1 MKLEG
6 VENEIETRVARSVG
20 RLVSASVDRSRS
32 AVTEDSSFALVE
44 ERLARRTRR
53 IRRLRGAIVIAA
65 AVVGGGALW
74 QRAYLAHRADQQ
86 ITYQTGRGLAIRNG
100 DLVASPAERGP
111 SDVRF
116 SDGTLLEME
125 PQTRGRVV
133 RLDQDGAT
141 VAVYEGKVHVNVR
154 HRANTRW
161 LFDAGPFEVRVHG
174 TAFSLS
180 WNPATAQ
187 FDLQMDSGVV
197 SVAGPLSG
205 GELIL
210 RSGQRLSVTLG
221 DRDHEKGAGSKPT
234 LVTRSPEP
242 DDAAAAPEAAAVPDP
257 QDNRRPDA
265 LTSAGDRSPVLNG
278 WRAKLAEGHAAS
290 VVAEAQRQG
299 LSRVLDT
306 ADSED
311 LAALAD
317 AARYV
322 GNGEVARRALQ
333 TQRQR
338 FPGSKRAAEAAFLLG
353 RLEGESPGGAARAL
367 VWYDRCLAEAP
378 SGAYAS
384 EALGRKMMVLEHSG
398 KHEDAVKIARTYL
411 TRFATGSYA
420 HAARVLV
427 DSSERAPGS
436 PRSP

>member
-1 MKLEG
+1 MKLEA
-6 VENEIETRVARSVG
+6 VENELETRVARSVG

-32 AVTEDSSFALVE
+32 AMTEDRSFALVE
-44 ERLARRTRR
+44 ERLARRGRR
-53 IRRLRGAIVIAA
+53 IRRLRGAIVMAA

-74 QRAYLAHRADQQ
+74 QRAYLAHRADQK
-86 ITYQTGRGLAIRNG
+86 ITYQMGRGLAVRNG

-125 PQTRGRVV
+125 PQARGRVV

-141 VAVYEGKVHVNVR
+141 VAVYEGRVHVNVR
-154 HRANTRW
+154 HRANARW
-161 LFDAGPFEVRVHG
+161 LFEAGPFEVRVHG

-180 WNPATAQ
+180 WNAATAQ

-205 GELIL
+205 GELTL

-221 DRDHEKGAGSKPT
+221 EQEKGAGSKPA
-234 LVTRSPEP
+234 LVTSSPKP
-242 DDAAAAPEAAAVPDP
+242 DQAAAEPTAAAVPDP
-257 QDNRRPDA
+257 PDNRRPDA
-265 LTSAGDRSPVLNG
+265 PASAGDRSPVHNG
-278 WRAKLAEGHAAS
+278 WRAKLAEGQAAS
-290 VVAEAQRQG
+290 IVAEAQRQG
-299 LSRVLDT
+299 LGRVLDT
-306 ADSED
+306 AHSED

-317 AARYV
+317 AARYI

-333 TQRQR
+333 AQRQR
-338 FPGSKRAAEAAFLLG
+338 FPGSKRAADAAFLLG
-353 RLEGESPGGAARAL
+353 RLEDESPGGAARAL
-367 VWYDRCLAEAP
+367 VWFDRCLAEAP

-384 EALGRKMMVLEHSG
+384 EALGRKMMVLERSG
-398 KHEDAVKIARTYL
+398 KHEDAIKIARTYL
-411 TRFATGSYA
+411 NRFATGSYA

-436 PRSP
+436 PRVP